1 MRRLTMVN
9 LLVAAFA
16 FAFLVFSS
24 SVSSAQIFD
33 DSVSSCTGGNCSSL
47 RLPGTVLSF
56 GPSAN
61 AWVENLFAAPGECVR
76 LDIASQ
82 GADLEMTVVAPNGSV
97 FRNDDRAGASD
108 RRPLVKIGS
117 APNNGWYTVHLAR
130 FDGGAVNAN
139 FVLLYGRYNGGNP
152 NCLNPTSPFARTGP
166 DADLAKPDAGVQ
178 APRLHEPGSPD

>member
-9 LLVAAFA
+9 LLASAFA

-33 DSVSSCTGGNCSSL
+33 DSVSSCTGANCSSL

-56 GPSAN
+56 NSSAN

-76 LDIASQ
+76 FDVASQ
-82 GADLEMTVVAPNGSV
+82 GTDLELTVVAPNGSV
-97 FRNDDRAGASD
+97 FRNDDRNGAFD

-130 FDGGAVNAN
+130 FNGAAVNAN
-139 FVLLYGRYNGGNP
+139 FVLLYGRYSSGNP
-152 NCLNPTSPFARTGP
+152 NCSSPTAPFAGTAP
-166 DADLAKPDAGVQ
+166 DAGLAKPDAGVL
-178 APRLHEPGSPD
+178 APRLNEPGSPK